1 MKIIIAPDSFK
12 GSMSSIGVSKYIE
25 EGFRKVYP
33 EVEVDILPIADGG
46 EGTVEALVEA
56 TKGRYINIEV
66 TNPLGRKIKSKYGV
80 INNEIAVIEMAA
92 ASGLTLI
99 PEKDL
104 NPLITTTYG
113 TGEMIKDALEKGY
126 KKIFVGL
133 GGSATNDGGV
143 GMAQALGFSFKGAN
157 GDEIDFGCENL
168 DKITY
173 IDSTN
178 KHPLLETAE
187 IIAISDVK
195 NILCGPLGAS
205 YVYGPQKG
213 ATKDMVLTLDQKL
226 SYFADTVKKDMGI
239 DISEVPGAGAAGG
252 LGAGLIAFCNARIE
266 SGVEVILDILDFDNI
281 VKDVDLVIT
290 GEGRIDSQ
298 SKYGKVPVGVAK
310 RSKLYNKLV
319 IAVVGSREE
328 KLSDIYDYGIDL
340 IIDIVSRPMTLN
352 EAMTNAKEL
361 LIDAG
366 ESVGRVMK
374 IRGI

>member
-12 GSMSSIGVSKYIE
+12 GSMSSISVSKYIE

-99 PEKDL
+99 SEEEL

-157 GDEIDFGCENL
+157 GAEIDYGCEYL
-168 DKITY
+168 DKIKY
-173 IDSTN
+173 IDSLD
-178 KHPLLETAE
+178 KHPLLENAE

-195 NILCGPLGAS
+195 NVLCGPLGAS

-213 ATKDMVLTLDQKL
+213 ATKDMVVTLDKKL
-226 SYFADTVKKDMGI
+226 SYFADTVKKNMGI
-239 DISEVPGAGAAGG
+239 DISEIPGAGAAGG

-298 SKYGKVPVGVAK
+298 SKYGKVPVGVAT
-310 RSKLYNKLV
+310 RSKVFNKTV
-319 IAVVGSREE
+319 IAVVGSRGDEV
-328 KLSDIYDYGIDL
+328 SDIYDYGLDL
-340 IIDIVSRPMTLN
+340 IIDIISKPMTLN
-352 EAMTNAKEL
+352 EAMLNVREL
-361 LIDAG
+361 LIEAG
-366 ESVGRVMK
+366 ESAGRVMK
-374 IRGI
+374 IRGN